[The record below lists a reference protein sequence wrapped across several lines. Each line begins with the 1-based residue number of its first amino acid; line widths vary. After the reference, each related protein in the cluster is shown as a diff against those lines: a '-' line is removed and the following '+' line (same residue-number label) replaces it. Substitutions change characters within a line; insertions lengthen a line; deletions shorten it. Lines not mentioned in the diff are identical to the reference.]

1 MGFQQHPF
9 ASQPVWSTPEKAQSI
24 LSCFSQMKFL
34 KLDSKLDWYLQIQFL
49 SLGFRYPKPH
59 PIAKTI
65 VR

>member
-49 SLGFRYPKPH
+49 SL
-59 PIAKTI
+59 
-65 VR
+65 